1 MPVAKPTGDFQGMVT
16 VRRLGARPQC
26 GMDSTT
32 TNYGASMLA
41 RAQGLA
47 GGVEALAR
55 QLRVPKK
62 QLGSWIAGEVE
73 TPHGVFLR
81 VVDFLR
87 SK

>member
-1 MPVAKPTGDFQGMVT
+1 M
-16 VRRLGARPQC
+16 
-26 GMDSTT
+26 STT
-32 TNYGASMLA
+32 DTGASMLL
-41 RAQGLA
+41 RAQGIA

-73 TPHGVFLR
+73 TPQGVFSR

-87 SK
+87 TAR